1 MCGIFGYAGRNI
13 PDEDKMKTALDTL
26 RHRGPDQE
34 GIFSDTETDWK
45 LWMGHRRLS
54 ILDLSEAGRQPF
66 VTPDRRVTVAVNG
79 EIYNYRELREELE
92 KQGAHFRSNSD
103 SEVLLWGF
111 CFNGESF
118 FRRLRGMYAAAVW
131 DRRNSSPRL
140 LLLRDRMG
148 IKPLYYHLRAETLV
162 FASELKAITA
172 LPECREKTDPV
183 ALDHYLLLRYIPSP
197 LTIYK
202 NTFKVSPGQ
211 YAVFENGKCRTE
223 TYWKIRIP
231 ETKFSGT
238 PEDAADELDRL
249 LNEAV
254 REELMSDV
262 PLGAFLS
269 GGIDSSLICA
279 IAQRHLSAGKLKTFT
294 IGFETKQEDESRH
307 AAKIAEYL
315 GVDHTCEIMTEKDLF
330 AILPRLPDIYDEPY
344 GDDSAM
350 PTYLLS
356 AVARKQVT
364 TALSG
369 DGGDELFFG
378 YNNLSVLWKFA
389 WIDEYVPRLLR
400 RCGGKILE
408 KLFGTGCLPG
418 RCGAVVSY
426 DRFDDMYGMIS
437 GIYSWLRFEHLTG
450 RRFDSA
456 HSVLRRTL
464 KEFEK
469 QVPSRYLAPFLDM
482 ALYLPDDICCKVD
495 RASMAH
501 SLEVRPPLLDHRI
514 VEFAISL
521 PFSYQYDR
529 RHGGKR
535 ILKKVLERYIPRTLW
550 DRPKQGFS
558 TPLGDWFRTAL
569 KDSSR
574 QLLTPE
580 TIHREWNFNPE
591 FIRKLLE
598 DHWLERRNNQY
609 FLWLLYV
616 LAVWQQKKNP
626 NNP

>member
-1 MCGIFGYAGRNI
+1 
-13 PDEDKMKTALDTL
+13 
-26 RHRGPDQE
+26 
-34 GIFSDTETDWK
+34 
-45 LWMGHRRLS
+45 
-54 ILDLSEAGRQPF
+54 
-66 VTPDRRVTVAVNG
+66 
-79 EIYNYRELREELE
+79 
-92 KQGAHFRSNSD
+92 
-103 SEVLLWGF
+103 
-111 CFNGESF
+111 
-118 FRRLRGMYAAAVW
+118 
-131 DRRNSSPRL
+131 
-140 LLLRDRMG
+140 
-148 IKPLYYHLRAETLV
+148 
-162 FASELKAITA
+162 
-172 LPECREKTDPV
+172 
-183 ALDHYLLLRYIPSP
+183 
-197 LTIYK
+197 
-202 NTFKVSPGQ
+202 
-211 YAVFENGKCRTE
+211 
-223 TYWKIRIP
+223 
-231 ETKFSGT
+231 
-238 PEDAADELDRL
+238 
-249 LNEAV
+249 
-254 REELMSDV
+254 
-262 PLGAFLS
+262 
-269 GGIDSSLICA
+269 
-279 IAQRHLSAGKLKTFT
+279 
-294 IGFETKQEDESRH
+294 
-307 AAKIAEYL
+307 
-315 GVDHTCEIMTEKDLF
+315 
-330 AILPRLPDIYDEPY
+330 
-344 GDDSAM
+344 
-350 PTYLLS
+350 
-356 AVARKQVT
+356 
-364 TALSG
+364 
-369 DGGDELFFG
+369 
-378 YNNLSVLWKFA
+378 
-389 WIDEYVPRLLR
+389 
-400 RCGGKILE
+400 
-408 KLFGTGCLPG
+408 
-418 RCGAVVSY
+418 
-426 DRFDDMYGMIS
+426 MYGMIS